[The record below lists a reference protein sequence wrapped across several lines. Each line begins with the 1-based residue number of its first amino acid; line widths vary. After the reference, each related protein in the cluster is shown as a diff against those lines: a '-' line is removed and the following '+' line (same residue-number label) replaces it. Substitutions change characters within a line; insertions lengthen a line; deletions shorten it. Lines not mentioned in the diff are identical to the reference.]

1 MAESTPFTVDNLIA
15 LASEEIDL
23 SHPIQQQL
31 ATALSEILHPATVR
45 FKFSIQQLTTAVES
59 ETLSQLHPQPLNRRL
74 WVVCKSH
81 KSLDYALLAA
91 PLAQKLRSI
100 GLTDFQD
107 AIFRCEA
114 PNLSQPSWRLRIDL
128 TPPAV
133 MLKGWAKWGDIQA
146 ITLLA
151 NLLVQN
157 AGLQISG
164 MLKNWRLH
172 LFCCV
177 REDLADVPKFPNKQ
191 QAIDLLVPLL
201 QKLAPQGIQGV
212 VIYGV
217 QALPSGLPSEQESP
231 LWIHWLDLPATTSA
245 IDATPP
251 LVMAEQGDE
260 AALTFI
266 LQRLL
271 NPDIE
276 QCFTNGGIGLSIMYR
291 EGILHIMSEAAVCP
305 LQSQIVDP
313 VVRVLKQL
321 NVPGVI
327 GIRIYGRIAGQQ
339 LPNWTHG
346 DDFQRG
352 LTQLVGQ
359 VETGINPTQ
368 IRTNLIWYQR
378 FVSDRWFTRTTPL
391 AGLSLAHQ
399 HLTGQA
405 IGQLVAVG
413 CLLVGGIDWTSRQ
426 LLKQTALPNS
436 MMVNN
441 FEQKLSFQR
450 STFNNILLEEKLAA
464 YRQICQ
470 TQGIPDVLIVG
481 SSRALRGIDPQIL
494 QQALTKRGYRLSRI
508 YNFGINGATAQV
520 VDLILRQLLTPQQL
534 PKIVIWADGARA
546 FNDGRLDQTYAAIA
560 SSPGY
565 RRLPSNNNGSAA
577 ITQAQP
583 LVSNGYEKI
592 DRTLN
597 QLLAKFS
604 QAYPH
609 RQQLKTKLQEIT
621 PQWPIPQQINR
632 PSLSTRSQNIGGEA
646 IDATGFLSLNVQFSP
661 ATYYQNHV
669 KVTGD
674 SDGDYANF
682 TLNGGQIQ
690 AFQQTIDL
698 LQTHKVQLVF
708 VNAPLSDQYLDDVRQ
723 KHEFTFKQY
732 MQTLARDQKL
742 QFVDLVG
749 SWMQE
754 YSFYSDPSHL
764 NQFGASQVSTY
775 LVRNAPID
783 WHLLTP
789 QP

>member
-1 MAESTPFTVDNLIA
+1 LAESTPFTVDNLIA

-31 ATALSEILHPATVR
+31 ATALSEILHPAAVR

-59 ETLSQLHPQPLNRRL
+59 ETLSQLQQQPLNRRL
-74 WVVCKSH
+74 WVVCKSN

-91 PLAQKLRSI
+91 PLAQKLRSL

-107 AIFRCEA
+107 AIFRCES
-114 PNLSQPSWRLRIDL
+114 PNLPRPDWRLRIDL

-151 NLLVQN
+151 NLIAQHT
-157 AGLQISG
+157 GLQISG

-177 REDLADVPKFPNKQ
+177 REHPADIPKFPNKQ
-191 QAIDLLVPLL
+191 QAINLLIPLL

-212 VIYGV
+212 IIYGV

-231 LWIHWLDLPATTSA
+231 LWIHWLDLPATNTSSY
-245 IDATPP
+245 ATPP

-271 NPDIE
+271 NPDVE

-291 EGILHIMSEAAVCP
+291 DGILHIMSEAAVCP

-321 NVPGVI
+321 AIPGVM

-352 LTQLVGQ
+352 LTQLMGQ
-359 VETGINPTQ
+359 AATDINPTQ
-368 IRTNLIWYQR
+368 IRTNRSWRQR
-378 FVSDRWFTRTTPL
+378 FMSDRWLTRATPL
-391 AGLSLAHQ
+391 AGIGLAPNY
-399 HLTGQA
+399 LTRQT
-405 IGQLVAVG
+405 IGQMVAVG
-413 CLLVGGIDWTSRQ
+413 CLCVGCIDWTGRQ
-426 LLKQTALPNS
+426 LAKQAPLPNS
-436 MMVNN
+436 SLTNS
-441 FEQKLSFQR
+441 FEQKFSFQE
-450 STFNNILLEEKLAA
+450 STFNNALLAEKLTA

-481 SSRALRGIDPQIL
+481 SSRALRGIDPQVL
-494 QQALTKRGYRLSRI
+494 QQALTKQGYRLSRI

-565 RRLPSNNNGSAA
+565 RRLPSNNNNGSAA

-597 QLLAKFS
+597 QLLVKFS

-609 RQQLKTKLQEIT
+609 RQQLKTQLQEIT
-621 PQWPIPQQINR
+621 PRWPLAQPVKR
-632 PSLSTRSQNIGGEA
+632 PSLVTSSQNIGGEA
-646 IDATGFLSLNVQFSP
+646 IDASGFLSLNVQFSP

-682 TLNGGQIQ
+682 TLNGGQIR

-698 LQTHKVQLVF
+698 LQTHKIQLVF

-775 LVRNAPID
+775 LV
-783 WHLLTP
+783 L
-789 QP
+789 